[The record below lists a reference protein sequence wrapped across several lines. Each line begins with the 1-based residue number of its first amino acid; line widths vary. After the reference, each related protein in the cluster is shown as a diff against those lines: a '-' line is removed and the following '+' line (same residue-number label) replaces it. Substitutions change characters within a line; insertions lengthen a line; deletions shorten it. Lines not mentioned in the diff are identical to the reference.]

1 MQPEK
6 LNQVGK
12 TALRI
17 SQFGVG
23 GTAFGN
29 IYQAVADS
37 QANATIDAAIA
48 AGLNYFDTAPLYG
61 FGLSE
66 TRLGQGLAHHD
77 RSQVVISTKVGWRLQ
92 PLAAGEEHSS
102 LFANAPRFRQVMD
115 YSRTATLRSIEE
127 SLQRLQTDHID
138 ILLMH
143 DPDEGITT
151 NPGRN
156 PYEVSHFVQAMR
168 ETYPILDDLRR
179 QGVVKA
185 IGLGMN
191 QWQMLWDFAHAGDF
205 DCFLLAGRY
214 TLLEQAPLQRFLP
227 LCVEKKISII
237 TGGPYNSGILATGAR
252 EGAYYNYLPAPP
264 AILERVRQMEAV
276 CARHQVALP
285 AAALQFPLGHPAVA
299 AIIPGAR
306 SAAELAANLAY
317 FRQPIPAD
325 FWAELKHLKLIDPA
339 APTPSSNL
347 A

>member
-1 MQPEK
+1 M
-6 LNQVGK
+6 
-12 TALRI
+12 
-17 SQFGVG
+17 
-23 GTAFGN
+23 
-29 IYQAVADS
+29 
-37 QANATIDAAIA
+37 
-48 AGLNYFDTAPLYG
+48 
-61 FGLSE
+61 
-66 TRLGQGLAHHD
+66 
-77 RSQVVISTKVGWRLQ
+77 
-92 PLAAGEEHSS
+92 
-102 LFANAPRFRQVMD
+102 
-115 YSRTATLRSIEE
+115 
-127 SLQRLQTDHID
+127 
-138 ILLMH
+138 
-143 DPDEGITT
+143 
-151 NPGRN
+151 
-156 PYEVSHFVQAMR
+156 
-168 ETYPILDDLRR
+168 
-179 QGVVKA
+179 
-185 IGLGMN
+185 
-191 QWQMLWDFAHAGDF
+191 
-205 DCFLLAGRY
+205 
-214 TLLEQAPLQRFLP
+214 QRFLP